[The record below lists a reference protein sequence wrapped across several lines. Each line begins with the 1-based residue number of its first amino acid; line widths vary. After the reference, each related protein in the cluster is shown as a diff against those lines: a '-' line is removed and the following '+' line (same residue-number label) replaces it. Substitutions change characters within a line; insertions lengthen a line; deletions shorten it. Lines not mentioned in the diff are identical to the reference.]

1 MTSSIFKSMGL
12 GNIDPAYLFIGMLV
26 LILILF
32 ILLIVQMVKTN
43 KLTKKYNKFMLGK
56 EAGSLEDE
64 IVNLFQDINY
74 LKEITDTNRKE
85 IKNIYKKMRF
95 TYQKLGIVKYDA
107 FKQMGGML
115 SFSLALLNEDN
126 DGFIIN
132 SVHSS
137 DGCYSY
143 TKVIENGKCK
153 LALGEEEQQALDMAM
168 GEASKN
174 KKEEV

>member
-1 MTSSIFKSMGL
+1 MSSEIFDLIGI
-12 GNIDPAYLFIGMLV
+12 GNIDVAYLFIVMLA
-26 LILILF
+26 LIIILF
-32 ILLIVQMVKTN
+32 ILVIVQMVKVKN
-43 KLTKKYNKFMLGK
+43 LRKRYEKFMLGK
-56 EAGSLEDE
+56 EAESLEDE
-64 IVNLFQDINY
+64 IVTLFHDIKS

-107 FKQMGGML
+107 FQQMGGML

-143 TKVIENGKCK
+143 TKEIKNGECA
-153 LALGEEEQQALDMAM
+153 LALGEEEKQALEMAM
-168 GEASKN
+168 KN
-174 KKEEV
+174 E

>member
-1 MTSSIFKSMGL
+1 MSSDLFQSMGL
-12 GNIDPAYLFIGMLV
+12 GNIDIAYLFIGMLA

-32 ILLIVQMVKTN
+32 IIVIVQIVKVN
-43 KLTKKYNKFMLGK
+43 KLKNRYDKFMLGK
-56 EAGSLEDE
+56 EAGSLEEE
-64 IVNLFQDINY
+64 IVSLFEDIKN
-74 LKEITDTNRKE
+74 LKEVTERNKKE
-85 IKNIYKKMRF
+85 IKNIYKKMRY

-143 TKVIENGKCK
+143 TKEIKNGVCE
-153 LALGEEEQQALDMAM
+153 LALGDEEKQALDMAM
-168 GEASKN
+168 GEK
-174 KKEEV
+174 